1 MRKSLIALLFLAL
14 CPLLVA
20 QQALDNDAI
29 IKLVKAGL
37 SDDLIVTTINT
48 SAGTYN
54 TSVDG
59 IIALKT
65 AGVSDKVVSAV
76 VAKASAVAAAASAP
90 IPPLAPMTS
99 QAPAAASNIPAG
111 VDSIGIYYQDK
122 DGSWQEVVTEAVT
135 KKTGGILKT
144 IATDGMLKGDI
155 NGNLKGAGSRL
166 RLTLPAHF
174 ILYVPEGRSP
184 GEYELIRFR
193 VHSHDRE
200 FRSVTGGFVHVSS
213 GAARDSVEFDSKK
226 IAPRIYQVTLDQNL
240 ARGEYGFLAP
250 TDTGN
255 MGNVAS
261 SGKMY
266 TFSILE

>member
-1 MRKSLIALLFLAL
+1 MRKNLIVLLFLAF
-14 CPLLVA
+14 CPLIA
-20 QQALDNDAI
+20 QQALNNDSI

-37 SDDLIVTTINT
+37 SDDLIVSTVNAQSGIYDT
-48 SAGTYN
+48 ST
-54 TSVDG
+54 DG

-65 AGVSDKVVSAV
+65 AGVSDKVVAAIV
-76 VAKASAVAAAASAP
+76 IKANAAATAAAAP
-90 IPPLAPMTS
+90 IPALAPMPA
-99 QAPAAASNIPAG
+99 QAPAPVSKIPAG

-122 DGSWQEVVTEAVT
+122 DGSWQEVFTEAVT
-135 KKTGGILKT
+135 KKTGGFLKSM
-144 IATDGMLKGDI
+144 ATDGLVKGDI

-166 RLTLPAHF
+166 RLTLPANF

-200 FRSVTGGFVHVSS
+200 FRSVTGGIVHVSS

-226 IAPRIYQVTLDQNL
+226 IAPRVYQVTVDQNIGT
-240 ARGEYGFLAP
+240 GEYGFLAP

-255 MGNVAS
+255 LGNVAS

-266 TFSILE
+266 TFSIIE